1 MSDLTTSTETTLT
14 TSSFGDV
21 IVERDV
27 VKVRRYRWP
36 ELLLSIILFTLFV
49 CGTVVLGSFSYFT
62 YIQQKLS
69 VPIPWFVVLALPP
82 PHPYT
87 IDVDDCFVNGSRY
100 YYYLL
105 TVSTITIIF
114 VCAVVA
120 LYYVHLLLPIVVMI
134 GSFIMFV
141 LWITGLVKASIELW
155 GPLGSIN
162 DNCVRYVYNDD
173 FWGGGNLYTLA
184 RIQQEGVCN
193 LWQTTFALEMIAT

>member
-1 MSDLTTSTETTLT
+1 MLSKCDATAGQN
-14 TSSFGDV
+14 SS
-21 IVERDV
+21 
-27 VKVRRYRWP
+27 
-36 ELLLSIILFTLFV
+36 
-49 CGTVVLGSFSYFT
+49 CQSYF
-62 YIQQKLS
+62 S
-69 VPIPWFVVLALPP
+69 PFSFAAPWFWGPFHTLRISNRNFLFQSLGLSPLL

-87 IDVDDCFVNGSRY
+87 IDVNDFFVNDYRY

-105 TVSTITIIF
+105 TVSTITIVF

-173 FWGGGNLYTLA
+173 FWGDGSLYTLA
-184 RIQQEGVCN
+184 RIQQQGVCN